1 MKDAIDLLPQHSR
14 ADAQQQLCQPVAAQP
29 LTHDQALLLRLRG
42 CVLVRALPLA

>member
-14 ADAQQQLCQPVAAQP
+14 VEAQQQRYGPVAAKP